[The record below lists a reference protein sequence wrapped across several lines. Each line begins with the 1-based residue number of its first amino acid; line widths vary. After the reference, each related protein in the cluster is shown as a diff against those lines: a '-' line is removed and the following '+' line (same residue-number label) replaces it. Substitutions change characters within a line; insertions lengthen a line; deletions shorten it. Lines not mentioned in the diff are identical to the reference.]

1 MRSAKTLLLLAFAAM
16 LVSAALPAS
25 AVEGEYFSVSGT
37 VTDANWNPIPGA
49 LITLYDFDFN
59 RITTQNTNS
68 QGYFSFEGVSV
79 TSNVFNLRV
88 IYTDESG
95 AQHELPGYYIPAMT
109 AKGDIRLDAAKTHYD
124 DYTMPGSEP
133 RATSTPMPTP
143 TQAPAATPQPA
154 QSTDNTVVYMLLFV
168 GGAIAGAAVATL
180 ACFIVMRTQK
190 P

>member
-1 MRSAKTLLLLAFAAM
+1 MRSAKTLLLLTFAAM
-16 LVSAALPAS
+16 LLSAALPAS

-68 QGYFSFEGVSV
+68 QGYFAFQGVSV
-79 TSNVFNLRV
+79 KSNVFNLRV
-88 IYTDESG
+88 SYTDENGVSRS
-95 AQHELPGYYIPAMT
+95 LPGYYIPAMT
-109 AKGDIRLDAAKTHYD
+109 AKGDIKLDTAKTHYD
-124 DYTMPGSEP
+124 DYTLPGSQP
-133 RATSTPMPTP
+133 RLTATPAPTITAAP
-143 TQAPAATPQPA
+143 TATPQPA
-154 QSTDNTVVYMLLFV
+154 QPADNTVVYLLLFI

-180 ACFIVMRTQK
+180 ACFVAMRTNK